1 MIGFQ
6 RQGYGF
12 GDSRLEV
19 VVAGDKRGCG
29 GVGSLDGFWFVDVA
43 WVENRVLS

>member
-19 VVAGDKRGCG
+19 AVAGDKRGCG
-29 GVGSLDGFWFVDVA
+29 GVGFRWMVSGLWT
-43 WVENRVLS
+43 